1 MCAERRIAM
10 ANKFVSPISL
20 EKFAAY
26 LDGNLPQN
34 EIHEVSS
41 LVERYEELQE
51 LINANEAIEE
61 TLEFNSFLNEDL
73 PEDIASLDFE
83 IPDIEGM
90 EIFNDF
96 EIENHEVDNPWEE
109 DNGYSNNMQ
118 TNIEN
123 EMVEDNPFAGTEL
136 EESIEEEDQ
145 EDYEDPNF

>member
-1 MCAERRIAM
+1 M

-61 TLEFNSFLNEDL
+61 TLEFNSFLNEEL

-109 DNGYSNNMQ
+109 NNGYSNNTQ